1 MAECYADDA
10 VLMHPKKPLI
20 QGRAAIVD
28 FLRGGMGK
36 AAVDLTRRELHTS
49 AGLAFEHGTY
59 RDSHPH
65 TRAPLAA
72 GYHLVVWQSGADGVW
87 RIKSHSWN
95 SPS

>member
-1 MAECYADDA
+1 
-10 VLMHPKKPLI
+10 MHPKKPLI

-36 AAVDLTRRELHTS
+36 AAVDFTRRELLTTD
-49 AGLAFEHGTY
+49 GLAFEQGRY
-59 RDSHPH
+59 RDSDPH
-65 TRAPLAA
+65 TGAPLAA
-72 GYHLVVWQSGADGVW
+72 GDYLVVWQSDADGVW